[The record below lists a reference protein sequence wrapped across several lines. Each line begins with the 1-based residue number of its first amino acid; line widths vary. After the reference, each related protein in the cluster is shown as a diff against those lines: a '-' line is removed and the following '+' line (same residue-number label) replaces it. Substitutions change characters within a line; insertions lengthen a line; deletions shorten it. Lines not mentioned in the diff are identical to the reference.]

1 MPGSGTFSGS
11 TDDEEASMQSA
22 AQGADHEQAERM
34 LARREGVVDA
44 AERAQML
51 HEAVLLTMDLP
62 EMVAQRY
69 RGRGVDLEDLLQVAR
84 LALVKAAHGYESG
97 RGSGFA
103 AYAVPTI
110 TGEVK
115 RHFRDHAW
123 AVRPPRRL
131 QELRAEAMV
140 EEDRQRQRLRRQ
152 PMITEIADGLG
163 MDCDLV
169 RAALQCSLVYHTV
182 PLEDPYG
189 DPVGSVALAQGASSS
204 DSVETRA
211 ALAWALRRLTSRERS
226 IVSMRFVQELT
237 QTEIGAALG
246 ISQMQV
252 SRLLASILARLR
264 ADLLW
269 SGQASDE
276 RAPRCRR
283 SA

>member
-1 MPGSGTFSGS
+1 M
-11 TDDEEASMQSA
+11 DSA
-22 AQGADHEQAERM
+22 ARALDHEQAEGL
-34 LARREGVVDA
+34 LARRAGIVDA
-44 AERAQML
+44 KQRAHLL

-69 RGRGVDLEDLLQVAR
+69 GGRGVDLEDLLQVAR

-131 QELRAEAMV
+131 QELRAEALV
-140 EEDRQRQRLRRQ
+140 EEDRQRQCLRRQ
-152 PMITEIADGLG
+152 PMVAEVAAGLG
-163 MDCDLV
+163 MDCDQV

-182 PLEDPYG
+182 PLDGLHGEAAG
-189 DPVGSVALAQGASSS
+189 WVAHAQGTTSET
-204 DSVETRA
+204 VEAHDAVT
-211 ALAWALRRLTSRERS
+211 WALGSLTRRELS
-226 IVSMRFVQELT
+226 IVSMRFVEERT
-237 QTEIGAALG
+237 QADIGATLG

-252 SRLLASILARLR
+252 SRLLSSILSRLR
-264 ADLLW
+264 EALVWSEEAADGRGDG
-269 SGQASDE
+269 GQQ
-276 RAPRCRR
+276 